1 MEIGNIIPH
10 IEALIFAS
18 EKPLTSMEITE
29 LINNAFG
36 FMEEKLTLEQIQTSL
51 DGIVEKYASEFYP
64 FEVRESGGG
73 WQFLTKKDYH
83 KTVAQLNGEKF
94 LKRLSSAALETLA
107 IIAYKQPI
115 TKGEIE
121 AIRGVSSDYSIQ
133 KLLEKEL
140 IIITGRNED
149 MPGKPLVYS
158 TSKTFMDYFGINSA
172 ADLPKLKE
180 VFADTIV
187 EPTIITHSPGETLP
201 EEGGAPTDEE
211 GSPLVVSEEGELV
224 VGAGPEESD
233 ETPDTDA
240 ATVESALETGA
251 ELHESDT
258 QDSSSES
265 DEEGDDESDE
275 EVDAESPGEG
285 NDEGEDDYS
294 DDSGEQPPHDPA
306 SDVTDE
312 H

>member
-36 FMEEKLTLEQIQTSL
+36 FMEEKLTLEQIQTSI
-51 DGIVEKYASEFYP
+51 DGIIEKYASEFYP

-94 LKRLSSAALETLA
+94 LKRLSSAALETLS

-140 IIITGRNED
+140 IIISGRNEN
-149 MPGKPLVYS
+149 MPGKPLVYT
-158 TSKTFMDYFGINSA
+158 TSKSFMDYFGINSP

-180 VFADTIV
+180 VFAETLV
-187 EPTIITHSPGETLP
+187 EPTVISSLTEGDVRGE
-201 EEGGAPTDEE
+201 GAELETAEKNN
-211 GSPLVVSEEGELV
+211 LHVSEEGELQE
-224 VGAGPEESD
+224 GAADGIPPYSDADESLAPEYPVADSSQSEESD
-233 ETPDTDA
+233 ELPDEPSEADLEEIADA
-240 ATVESALETGA
+240 AIAEAHLESEA
-251 ELHESDT
+251 EGSD
-258 QDSSSES
+258 DAKGES
-265 DEEGDDESDE
+265 DEEGDGAAIEPDTH
-275 EVDAESPGEG
+275 P
-285 NDEGEDDYS
+285 
-294 DDSGEQPPHDPA
+294 
-306 SDVTDE
+306 
-312 H
+312 